1 MEVITLERKT
11 IYDVALG
18 AKVSLATVSR
28 VLNNPEKVKPET
40 RDRVM
45 KVIDKLGYRPNA
57 IARGLASRKS
67 TTVGVIVSDM
77 TRASIAEMLG
87 GICDIAKKYKY
98 TIKLFSIGEFDDVN
112 NVLKTVVAEQV
123 DGVLYLNDELNDLE
137 INQVVN
143 TFKNDTTKIVFC
155 NVASNYAE
163 IPSVGIDY
171 EKASYDVTK
180 RAIDKGRKN
189 VYMISTQRRY
199 AVNDLKESGYIR
211 AMKEHNLEP
220 VILRTS
226 GDTEINRP
234 YFKEFFQNN
243 KVDAAIAVRDSIA
256 VSFLNIARELKYR
269 IPEDICVSGFQN
281 TKYASLSRPML
292 SCIDIPVYDIG
303 AVSMR
308 LLTKLMHGEEVK
320 DFNIKLP
327 HVFIERETL

>member
-1 MEVITLERKT
+1 MERKT

-28 VLNNPEKVKPET
+28 VLNNPDKVKPET

-45 KVIDKLGYRPNA
+45 QVIDKLGYRPNA

-87 GICDIAKKYKY
+87 GICDIAKKYRY
-98 TIKLFSIGEFDDVN
+98 TIKLFSMGEFDSVN
-112 NVLKTVVAEQV
+112 NVLKDVIAEQV
-123 DGVLYLNDELNDLE
+123 DGVLYLNDELSENE
-137 INQVVN
+137 IKTVVN

-155 NVASNYAE
+155 NVACNFNNV
-163 IPSVGIDY
+163 PTVGIDY

-180 RAIDKGRKN
+180 KAIEKGRKDI
-189 VYMISTQRRY
+189 YMISTTRRY
-199 AVNDLKESGYIR
+199 AVNDLKEKGYTKAMEESG
-211 AMKEHNLEP
+211 LTP
-220 VILRTS
+220 TILRTS

-234 YFKEFFQNN
+234 YFKDFLQNN

-256 VSFLNIARELKYR
+256 VSFVNIARELKFR
-269 IPEDICVSGFQN
+269 VPDEICVSGFQN

-308 LLTKLMHGEEVK
+308 LLTKLMHGEAVK
-320 DFNIKLP
+320 ELNIKLP

>member
-1 MEVITLERKT
+1 MERKT

-112 NVLKTVVAEQV
+112 NVLKDVVAEQV
-123 DGVLYLNDELNDLE
+123 DGVLYLNDELNDFE
-137 INQVVN
+137 IKTVVN
-143 TFKNDTTKIVFC
+143 TFKNDPTKIVFC
-155 NVASNYAE
+155 NVASSFPE

-171 EKASYDVTK
+171 ERASYEVTK
-180 RAIDKGRKN
+180 RAIEKGRKD
-189 VYMISTQRRY
+189 VYLISTARRY
-199 AVNDLKESGYIR
+199 AVNDLKEKGYHD
-211 AMKEHNLEP
+211 AMREHGLEP
-220 VILRTS
+220 KVLRTS

-234 YFKEFFQNN
+234 YFEEFLKNN
-243 KVDAAIAVRDSIA
+243 KIDAAIAVRDSIA
-256 VSFLNIARELKYR
+256 VSFLNIARELKFR
-269 IPEDICVSGFQN
+269 IPDDICVCGFQN

-308 LLTKLMHGEEVK
+308 LLTKLMQNEEVN
-320 DFNIKLP
+320 DLIIKLP
-327 HVFIERETL
+327 HVFVQRETL